1 MSSRN
6 SVYEELEW
14 RGMIHQ
20 ITHPE
25 LPDILSKEKLTLY
38 CGFDPTS
45 DSLHIGSLLPI
56 MGLVHFQRY
65 GHSPIILVGGG
76 TGLIGDPSGKKDE
89 RQLLSKEDV
98 ERNALSIKEQ
108 LAHFLSF
115 EGNNRAIMLNNA
127 DWLCELKLIEF
138 LRDIGKHFS
147 VNVMLTKDAIKQRLE
162 DREHG
167 ISYTEFSYCLLQSYD
182 YLYLCKNY
190 NCRLQVGG
198 SDQWGNIVSGMDLN
212 RKLLG
217 IETYG
222 LTFPLVTKADG
233 SKFGKTESGNVW
245 LDSKKTTPYR
255 FYQFW
260 INQADADTPKYL
272 RYFTLLSEKEILEL
286 EEQIKTEP
294 HKRTAQKTLAKE
306 ITRMVHGETALQSA
320 IKASEAMFGGDLKE
334 LELSVLEDV
343 FSDVPHYEFPIS
355 TLGEE
360 PQLLDLLVK
369 ASFIQSKGEGKR
381 LIKNGG
387 LYLNNER
394 IEDELLK
401 VTESLLL
408 GGKLLIIRIGKKDY
422 KLIRFI

>member
-1 MSSRN
+1 MNSKN
-6 SVYEELEW
+6 SVFEELKW

-25 LPDILSKEKLTLY
+25 LPEILSKEKLTLY

-98 ERNALSIKEQ
+98 EKNAQALKEQ
-108 LAHFLSF
+108 LSHFISF
-115 EGNNRAIMLNNA
+115 EGRNKATLVNNA
-127 DWLCELKLIEF
+127 DWLCEIKLIDF

-147 VNVMLTKDAIKQRLE
+147 VNVMLTKEAIKQRLE

-245 LDSKKTTPYR
+245 LDPQKTTPYR

-260 INQADADTPKYL
+260 INQADEDTPKYL

-306 ITRMVHGETALQSA
+306 ITKMVHGETALQSA

-343 FSDVPHYEFPIS
+343 FSDVPHSEFPTS
-355 TLGEE
+355 TLSEQ

-369 ASFIQSKGEGKR
+369 AGFIQSKGEGKR
-381 LIKNGG
+381 LVKNGG

-394 IEDELLK
+394 VENELIK
-401 VTESLLL
+401 VNENLLL
-408 GGKLLIIRIGKKDY
+408 GGKILIIRIGKKDY
-422 KLIRFI
+422 KLIKFI

>member
-1 MSSRN
+1 MNGRG
-6 SVYEELEW
+6 SVFDELQW
-14 RGMIHQ
+14 RGMVHQ

-25 LPDILSKEKLTLY
+25 LPEILAREKLTLY

-65 GHSPIILVGGG
+65 GHSPIVLVGGG

-98 ERNALSIKEQ
+98 EKNAQSIKEQ
-108 LAHFLSF
+108 LARFISF
-115 EGNNRAIMLNNA
+115 EGKNQAIMVNNA
-127 DWLCELKLIEF
+127 DWLCEIKLIDF

-190 NCRLQVGG
+190 NCKLQVGG

-222 LTFPLVTKADG
+222 LTFPLVTKSDG

-245 LDSKKTTPYR
+245 LDPKKTTPYR

-286 EEQIKTEP
+286 EEQIKIEP
-294 HKRTAQKTLAKE
+294 HKRTAQKALAKE
-306 ITRMVHGETALQSA
+306 ITKMVHGETALYSA

-343 FSDVPHYEFPIS
+343 FSDVPNCEFPIS
-355 TLGEE
+355 IVGEGI
-360 PQLLDLLVK
+360 QVLDLLVK
-369 ASFIQSKGEGKR
+369 AGFIGSKGEGKR
-381 LIKNGG
+381 LVKNGG
-387 LYLNNER
+387 LYINNDR
-394 IEDELLK
+394 VEDELMKLS
-401 VTESLLL
+401 ENLLL
-408 GGKLLIIRIGKKDY
+408 GGKLLVIRIGKKDY

>member
-1 MSSRN
+1 
-6 SVYEELEW
+6 
-14 RGMIHQ
+14 
-20 ITHPE
+20 
-25 LPDILSKEKLTLY
+25 
-38 CGFDPTS
+38 
-45 DSLHIGSLLPI
+45 

-98 ERNALSIKEQ
+98 EKNAQAIKKQLS
-108 LAHFLSF
+108 HFISF
-115 EGNNRAIMLNNA
+115 EGSNKAILVNNA
-127 DWLCELKLIEF
+127 DWLCEIKLIDF

-147 VNVMLTKDAIKQRLE
+147 VNVMLTKEAIKQRLE

-198 SDQWGNIVSGMDLN
+198 SDQWGNIVSGMDLT

-245 LDSKKTTPYR
+245 LDPQKTTPYR

-260 INQADADTPKYL
+260 INQADEDTPKYL
-272 RYFTLLSEKEILEL
+272 RYFTLLSEEEISEL

-294 HKRTAQKTLAKE
+294 HKRAAQKILAKE
-306 ITRMVHGETALQSA
+306 ITKMVHGETALQSA

-334 LELSVLEDV
+334 LELSVLEDI
-343 FSDVPHYEFPIS
+343 FSDVPHSEFPFS
-355 TLGEE
+355 ALSEK

-369 ASFIQSKGEGKR
+369 AGFIQSKGEGKR
-381 LIKNGG
+381 LVKNGG

-394 IEDELLK
+394 VDNELIK
-401 VTESLLL
+401 VNENLLL
-408 GGKLLIIRIGKKDY
+408 GGKILIIRIGKKDY
-422 KLIRFI
+422 KLIKFI